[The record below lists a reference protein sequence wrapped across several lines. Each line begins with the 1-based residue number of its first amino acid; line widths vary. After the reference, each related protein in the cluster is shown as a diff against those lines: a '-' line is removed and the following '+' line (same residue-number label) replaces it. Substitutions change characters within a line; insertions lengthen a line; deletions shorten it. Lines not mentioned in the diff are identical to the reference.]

1 MIRSVGPTDK
11 TGFCADSRN
20 ATTDYPRPA
29 RRPLNAVLDYAADDV
44 AKAILDTVR
53 SPLTN
58 CRCRPRHHGHRPVIA
73 VLGVA
78 HFIEL
83 SSEQIFRPH
92 DKRFDLSVEG
102 RRIGRCVSSRHIAPR
117 TELCN
122 CRINAVKFDRLD
134 APFAERVFCAADLA
148 VLDRP
153 QDRRPVQARCLR
165 SRCECLG
172 HVLPIDRP

>member
-29 RRPLNAVLDYAADDV
+29 RRPLNAVLDCAADDV

-134 APFAERVFCAADLA
+134 APFAERVFVPLIWPPLIARRIVDLF
-148 VLDRP
+148 
-153 QDRRPVQARCLR
+153 RPVAFAAVA
-165 SRCECLG
+165 S
-172 HVLPIDRP
+172 V

>member
-1 MIRSVGPTDK
+1 MSRSD
-11 TGFCADSRN
+11 
-20 ATTDYPRPA
+20 
-29 RRPLNAVLDYAADDV
+29 
-44 AKAILDTVR
+44 
-53 SPLTN
+53 
-58 CRCRPRHHGHRPVIA
+58 PRHRSFTVTTLPLQALPSWSCPVIA

-134 APFAERVFCAADLA
+134 APFAERVFC
-148 VLDRP
+148 R
-153 QDRRPVQARCLR
+153 
-165 SRCECLG
+165 
-172 HVLPIDRP
+172 